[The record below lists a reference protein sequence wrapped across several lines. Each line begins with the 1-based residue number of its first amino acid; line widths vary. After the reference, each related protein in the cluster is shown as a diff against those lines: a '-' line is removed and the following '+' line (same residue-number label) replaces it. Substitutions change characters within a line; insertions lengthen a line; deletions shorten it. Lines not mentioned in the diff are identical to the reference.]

1 MTLATR
7 RAPAEPEEENVES
20 EIPADHHL
28 RDGLVLLGTALI
40 IGLALLAPA
49 EDGGADLRAAF
60 GYAFGW
66 AKFLVPIVIGAFAV
80 ANLRTR
86 FDAEYLLSP
95 SETLGWS
102 TLFVSLD
109 IILQVIDGNPATE
122 WGTTRGGGIVG
133 QLVWTALV
141 NALGVP
147 SAAALL
153 VIFLLTAIALL
164 FDLTV
169 DDLLHALRLAAQAV
183 AGRFRDLLVWLQHRP
198 ARINAA
204 NEAMGK
210 VRSEAVETGAK
221 TLAITSAVAD
231 RSLLRQWQLPPIT
244 LLKSGS
250 LGELSQIELARKTK
264 LIEDTLADFD
274 VYARVV
280 QVNPGPTLTQF
291 GLEPGFREKR

>member
-231 RSLLRQWQLPPIT
+231 GSLLRQWQLPPIT

-280 QVNPGPTLTQF
+280 
-291 GLEPGFREKR
+291 